1 MKIWL
6 ALLAVMI
13 FGFICH
19 GAAMDVLVEGT
30 AVNDF
35 QRIGASGW
43 IVEVGQVIDGPA
55 GLCYSEMSL
64 CLVRVVQFITP

>member
-1 MKIWL
+1 MKDKEGCFKMKIWL

-43 IVEVGQVIDGPA
+43 IVEVILSGGRVEAFGPN
-55 GLCYSEMSL
+55 LRPS
-64 CLVRVVQFITP
+64 